1 MSDNSVQS
9 NPVLDIVDVPRPK
22 RLTDALDAYFAG
34 VVLPKYVG
42 KSINAET
49 VEAMRVEIIDRLR
62 KITTKATFR
71 THDDLV
77 VWLGNEYFMA
87 IEINGMRLGQLTGP
101 VAAPIG
107 DVPSADLRLYRD
119 IYRETDIGDKLAT
132 ELHRRG
138 AS

>member
-1 MSDNSVQS
+1 M
-9 NPVLDIVDVPRPK
+9 PMLDDPSCFDIKDVPRPK
-22 RLTDALDAYFAG
+22 RFTDALDAYFTG

-42 KSINAET
+42 VSINREMI
-49 VEAMRVEIIDRLR
+49 ESMRVNVIDCLR
-62 KITTKATFR
+62 KITTKASFQ

-87 IEINGMRLGQLTGP
+87 IEINGMRLGQLMGP
-101 VAAPIG
+101 VTAPIK

-119 IYRETDIGDKLAT
+119 IYRETDIGDKLAA